1 MRRARGVPMY
11 PSSTNNQALQ
21 GGSMK
26 ITRIGAALLV
36 GTSFAAGCV
45 AATRGGVVAAA
56 AQGTD
61 QAQTYR
67 LLSMFSDVLERVQ
80 SDYVEPVA
88 GRTLIDNALNGMLT
102 GLDPHSAYMTE
113 PQWHDMQS
121 ETSGRFGGIGLEV
134 TENGG
139 LLQVVSPIDGTPA
152 AAAGLKPG
160 DLITAVDGKTVEGLS
175 LNDAVT
181 EMRGAPNTVLHL
193 IVKRIGVTDPIVL
206 ALTRQIIHIE
216 TVKSRLIGDIG
227 VIRISEF
234 TEQTDSGLHAAL
246 KSLRADSG
254 GHLRGLI
261 LDMRND
267 PGGLLDQ
274 AIAVSNDFLGSG
286 GIVSTRG
293 RHPDDNHS
301 WSAKPS
307 NDVSGDL
314 PVVVL
319 TNNGTA
325 SAAEIVAGAL
335 QDDRRALVL
344 GTQSFGKGSVQTLFP
359 LPGYGAIRLTTARYY
374 TPSGRSIQGIGITP
388 NVEVEQ
394 TREPAP
400 HFAPE
405 HEADLRHILSV
416 PGNDK
421 PAPAPIATALPAIA
435 QQIPKLPPE
444 NWPAFDA
451 TKPATDFQL
460 QQGLVLVRAM
470 AEGSKAASR

>member
-1 MRRARGVPMY
+1 
-11 PSSTNNQALQ
+11 
-21 GGSMK
+21 
-26 ITRIGAALLV
+26 
-36 GTSFAAGCV
+36 
-45 AATRGGVVAAA
+45 VVAAA

-61 QAQTYR
+61 QSQTYR
-67 LLSMFSDVLERVQ
+67 LLGLFNNVLERVQ
-80 SDYVEPVA
+80 ADYVEPVS
-88 GRTLIDNALNGMLT
+88 GKTLINNALSGMLT

-113 PQWHDMQS
+113 PQWRDMQS

-152 AAAGLKPG
+152 ASAGLRPG
-160 DLITAVDGKTVEGLS
+160 DLITAVNGKTVEGLS

-181 EMRGAPNTVLHL
+181 EMRGPPNTTLRL
-193 IVKRIGVTDPIVL
+193 IVKREGVTTPITL
-206 ALTRQIIHIE
+206 TLTRQIIHIE
-216 TVKSRLIGDIG
+216 SVKSSLIGDIG

-234 TEQTDSGLHAAL
+234 TEQTDAGVHAAL
-246 KSLRADSG
+246 KSLRAEAG

-261 LDMRND
+261 LDLRND

-274 AIAVSNDFLGSG
+274 AVAVSNDFLPNG

-293 RHPDDNHS
+293 RHADDDQT
-301 WSAKPS
+301 WSAKAG
-307 NDVSGDL
+307 NDVSGNL

-335 QDDRRALVL
+335 QDDHRALVL

-388 NVEVEQ
+388 NVEVQQ
-394 TREPAP
+394 TRNPPP

-405 HEADLRHILSV
+405 HEADLRHVLTTPDAEKAV
-416 PGNDK
+416 
-421 PAPAPIATALPAIA
+421 PAPPAAELPAVA
-435 QQIPKLPPE
+435 HTIPKLPPE
-444 NWPAFDA
+444 AWPAFDA
-451 TKPATDFQL
+451 AKPATDFQL
-460 QQGLVLVRAM
+460 QQGLLLVRAVA
-470 AEGSKAASR
+470 AETKAASR

>member
-1 MRRARGVPMY
+1 
-11 PSSTNNQALQ
+11 
-21 GGSMK
+21 MK

-45 AATRGGVVAAA
+45 AASGGGVLPAA

-61 QAQTYR
+61 QQQTYK
-67 LLSMFSDVLERVQ
+67 LLSLFGSVLDRVQ
-80 SDYVEPVA
+80 SDYVEPVS

-121 ETSGRFGGIGLEV
+121 ETSGKFGGIGLEV
-134 TENGG
+134 TENAG

-160 DLITAVDGKTVEGLS
+160 DLITAVNGKSVEGLS

-181 EMRGAPNTVLHL
+181 EMRGPPNTTLHL
-193 IVKRIGVTDPIVL
+193 VVKRTGVDNPIVL

-216 TVKSRLIGDIG
+216 TVKSRLVDDIG
-227 VIRISEF
+227 VIRVSEF
-234 TEQTDSGLHAAL
+234 TEQTDSGLHAAM

-254 GHLRGLI
+254 NRLRGLI
-261 LDMRND
+261 LDLRND
-267 PGGLLDQ
+267 PGGLLNQ
-274 AIAVSNDFLGSG
+274 AIAVSNDFLGSD

-293 RHPDDNHS
+293 RHSDDDES
-301 WSAKPS
+301 WSAKS
-307 NDVSGDL
+307 GNDISGNL

-335 QDDRRALVL
+335 QDDHRALVL

-359 LPGYGAIRLTTARYY
+359 LPGHGAIRLTTARYY
-374 TPSGRSIQGIGITP
+374 TPSGRSIQGVGITP
-388 NVEVEQ
+388 NVEVQE
-394 TREPAP
+394 TRDPAP

-405 HEADLRHILSV
+405 HEADLRHILSNSDE
-416 PGNDK
+416 GK
-421 PAPAPIATALPAIA
+421 TAPAPPPADLPAA
-435 QQIPKLPPE
+435 AHQIPKLPPE
-444 NWPAFDA
+444 NWPALDV

-460 QQGLVLVRAM
+460 QQGLVLVQAM
-470 AEGSKAASR
+470 AGWSKAASR